1 MVLIIDDLLLGIP
14 AKIGSIT
21 FQSIYQTAFKLT
33 WIEYQKKLVNTLIV
47 AKHNLSIQ
55 KITDIEYKVIESYI
69 FADLNVVKHVLDKI

>member
-55 KITDIEYKVIESYI
+55 
-69 FADLNVVKHVLDKI
+69 